1 MADDDQRLRDSQREY
16 LDFLDD
22 EVCIQNSMLY
32 FSLHVMSISLHVIVG
47 RSKHLHVAC
56 ERYDC

>member
-22 EVCIQNSMLY
+22 EVCAILTQNTVDFEWLNA
-32 FSLHVMSISLHVIVG
+32 LL
-47 RSKHLHVAC
+47 
-56 ERYDC
+56 